1 MTVND
6 IVRTQNTTYSNQL
19 DKMRKESSR
28 LLEKVYKNPLYNQ
41 MQVREEQEQVE
52 VVKQRVQYNFV
63 S

>member
-41 MQVREEQEQVE
+41 MQVREEKEQVE